1 MVLTSSYLLCLCKAK
16 LLSAEWF
23 LNSFFQ
29 FSLAYDCLELF
40 HTVLVVVCYVVHSLH
55 PQMAYATPS
64 QIKKSAESMHHT
76 YTQRHTHTSGFDQ
89 KQNQKAGTTSQLEQ
103 NHFFFSTQFQLEPF
117 LCYGYFSLFTELKC
131 MHCPKTITSNDWT
144 Q

>member
-1 MVLTSSYLLCLCKAK
+1 MVLTPSSLLCVCRAK

-23 LNSFFQ
+23 HNSFFQ

-40 HTVLVVVCYVVHSLH
+40 HTVHVVVCYVVHSFH

-64 QIKKSAESMHHT
+64 QIKKGLNFIATHKAHT
-76 YTQRHTHTSGFDQ
+76 QVVLTKSRTKKLEPFHSGSR
-89 KQNQKAGTTSQLEQ
+89 TTL
-103 NHFFFSTQFQLEPF
+103 FFSTQFQLEPF
-117 LCYGYFSLFTELKC
+117 HCYGYFGLFRELEC
-131 MHCPKTITSNDWT
+131 LRCPKTITANDWT

>member
-1 MVLTSSYLLCLCKAK
+1 MVLTPSSLLCVCRAK

-23 LNSFFQ
+23 HNSFFQ

-40 HTVLVVVCYVVHSLH
+40 HTVHVVVCYVVHSFH
-55 PQMAYATPS
+55 PQMACATPS
-64 QIKKSAESMHHT
+64 QIKKVLNFIATH
-76 YTQRHTHTSGFDQ
+76 RGTHTSGFDQ

>member
-1 MVLTSSYLLCLCKAK
+1 MVLTPSYLLCVCKAK

-23 LNSFFQ
+23 HNSFFQ
-29 FSLAYDCLELF
+29 FSLAYDCLELL
-40 HTVLVVVCYVVHSLH
+40 HTVHVVVCYVVHSFH
-55 PQMAYATPS
+55 PQMACATPS
-64 QIKKSAESMHHT
+64 QIKKVLNFIATH
-76 YTQRHTHTSGFDQ
+76 RGTHTSGFDQ

-117 LCYGYFSLFTELKC
+117 LCYGYFGLLRERECLS
-131 MHCPKTITSNDWT
+131 CPKTITANDWT